1 MLPFKRGGA
10 FTLAVRT
17 GHDIAP
23 PFVLE
28 GTGGHALPKSSFFA
42 NPFQK
47 VKVRFL
53 EPVSPG
59 GLKDRDLLV
68 LIRERMEDEQK
79 ELRDSWTR

>member
-1 MLPFKRGGA
+1 MTSPPLSCLKGRGGMHCRR
-10 FTLAVRT
+10 AV
-17 GHDIAP
+17 
-23 PFVLE
+23 
-28 GTGGHALPKSSFFA
+28 FFA